1 MGLNEE
7 CKDPAYV
14 LGRLFSVLESI
25 QKDANP
31 GINATIR
38 DRYFNSAC
46 TTPASVFPVLIK
58 LKNSHI
64 KKLERDFGGAKIYY
78 EKQLTDLMGKLEISE
93 KSNGFPQR
101 LTLEEQGKFML
112 GYYHQTQKKYEK
124 KEDK

>member
-7 CKDPAYV
+7 CIETSYV
-14 LGRLFSVLESI
+14 LGRIFAVLESI

-46 TTPASVFPVLIK
+46 ATPASIFPVLIK

-64 KKLERDFGGAKIYY
+64 KSVG
-78 EKQLTDLMGKLEISE
+78 
-93 KSNGFPQR
+93 
-101 LTLEEQGKFML
+101 
-112 GYYHQTQKKYEK
+112 
-124 KEDK
+124 

>member
-7 CKDPAYV
+7 CIETSYV
-14 LGRLFSVLESI
+14 LGRIFAVLESI

-46 TTPASVFPVLIK
+46 ATPASIFPVLIK

-64 KKLERDFGGAKIYY
+64 KKIDRESVARKICVRRKCRNSEAIIIRGAGKVHVRILSSDTKEVRKKGG
-78 EKQLTDLMGKLEISE
+78 QVNGR
-93 KSNGFPQR
+93 SN
-101 LTLEEQGKFML
+101 
-112 GYYHQTQKKYEK
+112 
-124 KEDK
+124 